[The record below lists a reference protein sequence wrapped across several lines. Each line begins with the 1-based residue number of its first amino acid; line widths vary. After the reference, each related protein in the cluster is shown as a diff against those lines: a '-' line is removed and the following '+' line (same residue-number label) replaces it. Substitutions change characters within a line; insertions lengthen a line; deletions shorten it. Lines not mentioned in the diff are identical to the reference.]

1 MTSNED
7 IEMHSADPEGS
18 PSKDQAAHE
27 DKNESWAFE
36 QRTPSQNHPSRF
48 KFWLAVTVLCLE
60 VFLVTL
66 DSTILAPATP
76 KIPDDFHLLKDVG
89 WYCSIYP
96 MAICICLSWSSSC
109 VQHSHAGRA
118 IAGLGSSG
126 LLIGAFF
133 LVPFLAPPARRPI
146 SLGLI
151 STSRGVATT
160 FGPLIGD
167 AFTERVSW
175 RWNFYA
181 NLPLSAFTLATLSAY
196 CTLAAL
202 VPSVICLLL
211 ALQWGEWFQGVKGAS
226 PIQPR
231 VSTLPWVTTCTII
244 ALAGGLFI
252 AQVGLADMFM
262 GIGTVLSAV
271 EPKLF
276 TTFDLDT
283 SSGKWVGYQIIYA
296 MSSSISSMAPIMVVE
311 NTPSLHDIPLA
322 PACLLQIRRVYSSIF
337 VSMAQALF
345 TDNLTSGLQQLGV

>member
-66 DSTILAPATP
+66 DSTILAPDTP

-133 LVPFLAPPARRPI
+133 LVPFLAPPARQPI

-175 RWNFYA
+175 RWNFYV

-196 CTLAAL
+196 CTCTSTGSWNRDFHVMDRLPAYARSCQSRCLGAISHLSSPGVAVGGVEYSWGNARIVVLL
-202 VPSVICLLL
+202 VLFGILGLLL
-211 ALQWGEWFQGVKGAS
+211 IAGIKAMAMLPA
-226 PIQPR
+226 R
-231 VSTLPWVTTCTII
+231 V
-244 ALAGGLFI
+244 
-252 AQVGLADMFM
+252 
-262 GIGTVLSAV
+262 
-271 EPKLF
+271 F
-276 TTFDLDT
+276 T
-283 SSGKWVGYQIIYA
+283 
-296 MSSSISSMAPIMVVE
+296 
-311 NTPSLHDIPLA
+311 
-322 PACLLQIRRVYSSIF
+322 
-337 VSMAQALF
+337 
-345 TDNLTSGLQQLGV
+345 